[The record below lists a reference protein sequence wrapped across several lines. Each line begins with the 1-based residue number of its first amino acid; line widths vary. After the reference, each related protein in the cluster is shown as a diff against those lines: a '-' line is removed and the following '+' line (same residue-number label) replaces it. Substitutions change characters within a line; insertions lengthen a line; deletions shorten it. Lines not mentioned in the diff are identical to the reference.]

1 MPDCPIPFASP
12 DAASWHARLR
22 LQFERA
28 GGATR
33 LARRSHS
40 GPLRV
45 QKALYPE
52 GEGVCHAIVVH
63 PPGGVAGGDS
73 LELDVELAA
82 GAHALL
88 TTPGAGKWYR
98 ANGKQSRQQLRFKA
112 GRGATIEWLPQESIF
127 YNQASV
133 VLDQQV
139 ELDAGAS
146 YIGCD
151 ILCFG
156 RRAAGEIFAEGAVRQ
171 HMQIRQGGKLIW
183 YEQGGASGN
192 GPAMASPLGLDGHS
206 VCVTL
211 VAVGKPVDAALLAA
225 LRAIGPGL
233 QLDAGASQLK
243 SVLVLR
249 CLCDDSEA
257 ARKLVMAAW
266 ALLRPHLL
274 GRAAHVPRPWLT

>member
-1 MPDCPIPFASP
+1 MPDCPIPLSAI
-12 DAASWHARLR
+12 DATSWHASLR
-22 LQFERA
+22 LQFARA
-28 GGATR
+28 GMATR
-33 LARRSHS
+33 LASRSHC

-52 GEGVCHAIVVH
+52 GEEVCHAIVVH

-73 LELDVELAA
+73 LDIAVDLAA

-98 ANGKQSRQQLRFKA
+98 ANGKQSRQQLRLRA
-112 GRGATIEWLPQESIF
+112 APGAAIEWLPQESIF
-127 YNQASV
+127 YNQANV

-139 ELDAGAS
+139 ELAAGAS
-146 YIGCD
+146 FIGCD

-156 RRAAGEIFAEGAVRQ
+156 RRAAGEAFTEGSVRQ
-171 HMQIRQGGKLIW
+171 QMQIRLDGKLIW
-183 YEQGGASGN
+183 HEQGSADGA
-192 GPAMASPLGLDGHS
+192 GPAMASPLGLGGHS

-211 VAVGKPVDAALLAA
+211 LAVGKPADAALLAA

-233 QLDAGASQLK
+233 ALDAGASQLK
-243 SVLVLR
+243 SLLVLR

-274 GRAAHVPRPWLT
+274 GRAARVPRPWLT